1 MVSRILLSFSL
12 LALPLC
18 AFAETATDYID
29 RGAQKYI
36 FGDDAGA
43 KAEVDTGLAK
53 FPEDK
58 ELRKMTELFK
68 NKKKPPPPPNK
79 KDQDQQN
86 KDEQNQQ
93 NQDQQQQ
100 QQQKDQKNGGGNKQE
115 QQKPCSVS
123 IPFPGAKSIGLAFSV
138 SR

>member
-1 MVSRILLSFSL
+1 MRPHATTWNTCSAWEISMVSRILLSFSL

-68 NKKKPPPPPNK
+68 NKKKPPPPPK
-79 KDQDQQN
+79 KDQDQQD

-93 NQDQQQQ
+93 NQNQQNQQQQ
-100 QQQKDQKNGGGNKQE
+100 QQQKNQKNGG
-115 QQKPCSVS
+115 
-123 IPFPGAKSIGLAFSV
+123 
-138 SR
+138 